1 MSVSLSKGSHV
12 SLAKEASNIGLKL
25 DKINIGLGWDSRE
38 DMRCDLDAWALAV
51 TEAGLKRGNLV
62 YYCNLRDESGY
73 INHFGDNVTG
83 VGDGDDEIIS
93 INLNKLPKDY
103 KYVII
108 GVTIFN
114 ARNRRQSFKY
124 INNAFIRLFDDKTGV
139 EICKYKDDK
148 FKNEFGDDT
157 SLLFGVFSKVNGEWE
172 FNAVGNGSNMEKI
185 TAALDIYSADTV
197 SDILSKLQNNNN
209 GGKKTMAVS
218 LSKGGKVSLAK
229 VAADAGIQGG
239 LSKVIVGLGWDTNRY
254 DGGEKFDLDAAA
266 FMLGANGKVRTDSD
280 FIFYNNKNGQGV
292 THTGDNRTGE
302 GEGDDEQII
311 VELNQ
316 VPADVNKIS
325 FTVTIDEADK
335 RNQSFGSVENAYARL
350 VDATTGTEL
359 VRCDL
364 TEDFSV
370 ETAIVVVELYR
381 HNGEWKFGAVE
392 SGFAGGLAALC
403 RNFGVD
409 IG

>member
-1 MSVSLSKGSHV
+1 MSVSLSKGSHI

-38 DMRCDLDAWALAV
+38 DMCCDLDAWALAV
-51 TEAGLKRGNLV
+51 TEKGLKRGNLV
-62 YYCNLRDESGY
+62 YYCNLHDESGY

-103 KYVII
+103 EYVII

-124 INNAFIRLFDDKTGV
+124 INNAFIRLFDDKTGI

-148 FKNEFGDDT
+148 FKNEFGNDT

-197 SDILSKLQNNNN
+197 SNILSKVQNNSN

-254 DGGEKFDLDAAA
+254 DGGEMFDLDAAA

-350 VDATTGTEL
+350 VDANTGTEL

>member
-1 MSVSLSKGSHV
+1 MSVSLSKGSHI

-38 DMRCDLDAWALAV
+38 DMCCDLDAWALAV

-124 INNAFIRLFDDKTGV
+124 INNAFIRLFDDKTGI

-157 SLLFGVFSKVNGEWE
+157 SLLFGVFSKVNGEW
-172 FNAVGNGSNMEKI
+172 
-185 TAALDIYSADTV
+185 
-197 SDILSKLQNNNN
+197 
-209 GGKKTMAVS
+209 S
-218 LSKGGKVSLAK
+218 LTL
-229 VAADAGIQGG
+229 
-239 LSKVIVGLGWDTNRY
+239 
-254 DGGEKFDLDAAA
+254 
-266 FMLGANGKVRTDSD
+266 
-280 FIFYNNKNGQGV
+280 
-292 THTGDNRTGE
+292 
-302 GEGDDEQII
+302 
-311 VELNQ
+311 
-316 VPADVNKIS
+316 
-325 FTVTIDEADK
+325 
-335 RNQSFGSVENAYARL
+335 
-350 VDATTGTEL
+350 
-359 VRCDL
+359 
-364 TEDFSV
+364 
-370 ETAIVVVELYR
+370 
-381 HNGEWKFGAVE
+381 
-392 SGFAGGLAALC
+392 
-403 RNFGVD
+403 
-409 IG
+409 